1 MESEAQLKEVNYE
14 DRIRQSPEFALREL
28 SAHFDYN
35 NAVWRTLNRLA
46 RDLDQAGIPYALVG
60 AMALNQYGYERATT
74 DVDIIMSRE
83 GLEQF
88 RARFIGRGYRP
99 QFEGAL
105 KTFRDTERQVR
116 IEVIIAGGFPGD
128 GKPKPVAFP
137 DPSEAIMIRGVRVV
151 TFDKLMELKL
161 ASGMTAPHRLSDLG
175 DVQKVIKALNLPLDF
190 SAKLDNSVRSEY
202 ERLWHTVNDAPDPYD
217 EEAQMKS
224 KHKGAEDAEKE
235 K

>member
-1 MESEAQLKEVNYE
+1 MEGEAQLREIDYE
-14 DRIRQSPEFALREL
+14 ERIRQSPEFALRES
-28 SAHFDYN
+28 SAHFDAN

-46 RDLDQAGIPYALVG
+46 KDLDEAGIPYALVG
-60 AMALNQYGYERATT
+60 AMALNQHGYARMTT
-74 DVDIIMSRE
+74 DVDIIMTRE

-105 KTFRDTERQVR
+105 KTFRDTETQVR
-116 IEVIIAGGFPGD
+116 IEVILAGGFPGD

-137 DPSEAIMIRGVRVV
+137 DPSEVIMIRGVRVV
-151 TFDKLMELKL
+151 TFEKLLDLKL

-190 SAKLDNSVRSEY
+190 SAKLDPSVRGEY
-202 ERLWHTVNDAPDPYD
+202 ERLWHTVNDAPDVYD
-217 EEAQMKS
+217 EEAQMKL
-224 KHKGAEDAEKE
+224 KRDDTAN
-235 K
+235 